1 MGVNT
6 TGLLNTQTEVYASY
20 KNDAV
25 TKNETAAKKDSTA
38 KTEEKNESGVVYDKS
53 DSSKDNKKAT
63 YSINKMSAE
72 DRAALVQQMKADTQ
86 SRQQQLI
93 SIVQKMMT
101 GQAATSSV
109 ANGTNSDDIWKFL
122 AKGDFTVDAATK
134 AQAQKDISEDGY
146 YGVKQTS
153 ERLFDF
159 ASALAGDDVE
169 KMKKMQTAIL
179 DFSGEIIATI
189 IGSGIRHLSRRV
201 AIRFHSLWQN
211 PDQRYIFLRQPITE
225 AWRS

>member
-86 SRQQQLI
+86 SRQQQL
-93 SIVQKMMT
+93 
-101 GQAATSSV
+101 
-109 ANGTNSDDIWKFL
+109 TNI
-122 AKGDFTVDAATK
+122 
-134 AQAQKDISEDGY
+134 
-146 YGVKQTS
+146 VKQMMGQQVRQLLLLLQT
-153 ERLFDF
+153 E
-159 ASALAGDDVE
+159 
-169 KMKKMQTAIL
+169 QTAMIY
-179 DFSGEIIATI
+179 
-189 IGSGIRHLSRRV
+189 GSSLQKGISRLMQQQRHRRRRISPKM
-201 AIRFHSLWQN
+201 A
-211 PDQRYIFLRQPITE
+211 ITE
-225 AWRS
+225 

>member
-72 DRAALVQQMKADTQ
+72 DRAALVQH
-86 SRQQQLI
+86 RL
-93 SIVQKMMT
+93 
-101 GQAATSSV
+101 
-109 ANGTNSDDIWKFL
+109 
-122 AKGDFTVDAATK
+122 
-134 AQAQKDISEDGY
+134 GY
-146 YGVKQTS
+146 YDQ
-153 ERLFDF
+153 FH
-159 ASALAGDDVE
+159 
-169 KMKKMQTAIL
+169 
-179 DFSGEIIATI
+179 FSKAFNKEMEITPKEY
-189 IGSGIRHLSRRV
+189 RR
-201 AIRFHSLWQN
+201 
-211 PDQRYIFLRQPITE
+211 RYK
-225 AWRS
+225 

>member
-1 MGVNT
+1 MGVIT
-6 TGLLNTQTEVYASY
+6 TGLLNAQAEVYASY

-101 GQAATSSV
+101 GQAATASV

-146 YGVKQTS
+146 YGIKQTS

-159 ASALAGDDVE
+159 ASALARRPWMLQIRSLRIIISPKRAQQRPKAENRLLQPGDCLQKKGKNTGKRGVFSLLFLFR
-169 KMKKMQTAIL
+169 MK
-179 DFSGEIIATI
+179 
-189 IGSGIRHLSRRV
+189 
-201 AIRFHSLWQN
+201 
-211 PDQRYIFLRQPITE
+211 RQ
-225 AWRS
+225 

>member
-6 TGLLNTQTEVYASY
+6 TGLLNAQAEVYASY

-25 TKNETAAKKDSTA
+25 NKNETSAKKDTTA

-101 GQAATSSV
+101 GQAATASV

-146 YGVKQTS
+146 WGVKQTS
-153 ERLFDF
+153 QRLFDF
-159 ASALAGDDVE
+159 ACALAGDDVD
-169 KMKKMQTAIL
+169 KMKEMQAAVEKG
-179 DFSGEIIATI
+179 FKQATGAWGRELASI
-189 IGSGIRHLSRRV
+189 YKDTFDATNQLFDYYYSSKE
-201 AIRFHSLWQN
+201 STTK
-211 PDQRYIFLRQPITE
+211 TE
-225 AWRS
+225 G

>member
-6 TGLLNTQTEVYASY
+6 TGLLNAQAEVYASY

-63 YSINKMSAE
+63 YS
-72 DRAALVQQMKADTQ
+72 MKADTQ

-101 GQAATSSV
+101 GQAATASV

-146 YGVKQTS
+146 YGIKQTS

-169 KMKKMQTAIL
+169 KMKKMQTAMQKGFKQATGAWGKDLPDICQKTL
-179 DFSGEIIATI
+179 DAANQKFEDYYKSKESTTK
-189 IGSGIRHLSRRV
+189 
-201 AIRFHSLWQN
+201 
-211 PDQRYIFLRQPITE
+211 TE
-225 AWRS
+225 G

>member
-153 ERLFDF
+153 SRIFDF
-159 ASALAGDDVE
+159 AMALAGDDEEKMQKMKAAVE
-169 KMKKMQTAIL
+169 KGFKLATKSWGKELPDISKNTYSAVMDKFDDYFASKKTST
-179 DFSGEIIATI
+179 D
-189 IGSGIRHLSRRV
+189 
-201 AIRFHSLWQN
+201 
-211 PDQRYIFLRQPITE
+211 TE
-225 AWRS
+225 

>member
-25 TKNETAAKKDSTA
+25 TKNETAAKKDSKA

-86 SRQQQLI
+86 SRRRDRGRRNRTARRDRSTRMPGHHLPPRRTLPAVPVPGRR
-93 SIVQKMMT
+93 STPGK
-101 GQAATSSV
+101 
-109 ANGTNSDDIWKFL
+109 
-122 AKGDFTVDAATK
+122 
-134 AQAQKDISEDGY
+134 
-146 YGVKQTS
+146 
-153 ERLFDF
+153 RL
-159 ASALAGDDVE
+159 
-169 KMKKMQTAIL
+169 
-179 DFSGEIIATI
+179 
-189 IGSGIRHLSRRV
+189 
-201 AIRFHSLWQN
+201 
-211 PDQRYIFLRQPITE
+211 
-225 AWRS
+225 

>member
-25 TKNETAAKKDSTA
+25 TKNRTAAKKDSTA

-86 SRQQQLI
+86 SRQRRLDQHC
-93 SIVQKMMT
+93 
-101 GQAATSSV
+101 AE
-109 ANGTNSDDIWKFL
+109 NDDRSGSYFFCCKRN
-122 AKGDFTVDAATK
+122 
-134 AQAQKDISEDGY
+134 
-146 YGVKQTS
+146 KQ
-153 ERLFDF
+153 R
-159 ASALAGDDVE
+159 
-169 KMKKMQTAIL
+169 
-179 DFSGEIIATI
+179 
-189 IGSGIRHLSRRV
+189 
-201 AIRFHSLWQN
+201 
-211 PDQRYIFLRQPITE
+211 
-225 AWRS
+225 

>member
-6 TGLLNTQTEVYASY
+6 TGLLNMQTEVYASY

-86 SRQQQLI
+86 SRQQQHTQ
-93 SIVQKMMT
+93 SFRK
-101 GQAATSSV
+101 SS
-109 ANGTNSDDIWKFL
+109 
-122 AKGDFTVDAATK
+122 
-134 AQAQKDISEDGY
+134 
-146 YGVKQTS
+146 
-153 ERLFDF
+153 
-159 ASALAGDDVE
+159 
-169 KMKKMQTAIL
+169 
-179 DFSGEIIATI
+179 
-189 IGSGIRHLSRRV
+189 LSRCHDRGGTD
-201 AIRFHSLWQN
+201 A
-211 PDQRYIFLRQPITE
+211 FLYRIAVYPCPGHPGD
-225 AWRS
+225 